1 MNNRR
6 INASYTNTE
15 NHNLHEGLLLSAV
28 SVISKGDK
36 VLIITTTKNTH
47 TVPQVEQWVQKWAI
61 LSFSLYMWHL
71 QGPDIPLKVAS
82 ICSSVLPL
90 VSGTKTMVKMTFRMH
105 IEANSQ
111 KVPALVRRFCK
122 ANRYPGVGGSKR
134 ERAREREGGKATENY
149 VKNTQ
154 DIPTA
159 AQIQFKFSSLHQN
172 MFSQLHKLSLIWI

>member
-1 MNNRR
+1 
-6 INASYTNTE
+6 
-15 NHNLHEGLLLSAV
+15 
-28 SVISKGDK
+28 
-36 VLIITTTKNTH
+36 
-47 TVPQVEQWVQKWAI
+47 
-61 LSFSLYMWHL
+61 
-71 QGPDIPLKVAS
+71 
-82 ICSSVLPL
+82 
-90 VSGTKTMVKMTFRMH
+90 MVKMTFRMH